1 MGSSMT
7 NIINTK
13 LLLIIIALLASI
25 VSYIAYEK
33 HQQAAERART
43 QQLIEQQRAGQK
55 QANQGLH
62 GLSKAMKDY
71 RSK

>member
-1 MGSSMT
+1 MT

-33 HQQAAERART
+33 HEQALERART
-43 QQLIEQQRAGQK
+43 QQLLEQQRAGQK
-55 QANQGLH
+55 QANQGLQ
-62 GLSKAMKDY
+62 GLSKAIKDY